1 HGEWSIFHSAVGGI
15 AEGCSQRTVWVRRI
29 SLLLFDQCFGIEQKN
44 TGLSIRLWLLRMKWR
59 QSQAQRCSQ
68 KIARSELFTS
78 HASSHRA
85 CDLPADRLCG
95 MGTASPAPRQYQLQD
110 RAFHPGASSHPERN
124 SYGEIPCPFQGCG
137 ACTPECRSC
146 ARLNRNAGPRPCI
159 LDSSRWRR
167 DSRCVPGRVR
177 LNLRSCADE

>member
-1 HGEWSIFHSAVGGI
+1 AHVLMIGDFFDLRIPFAVAAYVRKAVFSLWIGPPVGAHAHVIVLVAARRGYLLVHHGEWSIFHSAVGGI

-95 MGTASPAPRQYQLQD
+95 MGTASPA
-110 RAFHPGASSHPERN
+110 
-124 SYGEIPCPFQGCG
+124 
-137 ACTPECRSC
+137 
-146 ARLNRNAGPRPCI
+146 
-159 LDSSRWRR
+159 
-167 DSRCVPGRVR
+167 
-177 LNLRSCADE
+177 